1 MSSGLSNEN
10 ADEEKAKLNMEP
22 MVEILPKRTVEP
34 SLYQK
39 IREVS
44 KIFLVWFCELLM
56 WLRDIPYSFLKVRK
70 LLKKG
75 Q

>member
-1 MSSGLSNEN
+1 MSTGISNEN
-10 ADEEKAKLNMEP
+10 AEEEKAKLNMEP

-44 KIFLVWFCELLM
+44 KIF
-56 WLRDIPYSFLKVRK
+56 
-70 LLKKG
+70 
-75 Q
+75 